1 MNSKISLILI
11 SHKSK
16 ELVLKYINNIYNKIS
31 IIIIDN
37 SYDLSLEKEIKKNY
51 PNILFKFMDNNGY
64 GAAINYGSKFV
75 KTEYFIISNP
85 DISGINYDNL
95 KIFYKNA
102 IKLKNKFSVLGPRFI
117 NADPK
122 SIKQSDLKIEIA
134 EMRYLSGACMFFN
147 KSNFDLMGGFDENI
161 FLYFDENDFCKRSIK
176 FDKNYQLNMIRVFH
190 DAGNSVI
197 SLTSDEKN
205 DQDNLRNWHFIWS
218 KFYYFRKHY
227 GYIMALII
235 FFPII
240 IRTIFRIILYKF
252 KNDNKNLSKY
262 KTRWSG
268 LINSIKNKK
277 SFMRIQRVFKN

>member
-1 MNSKISLILI
+1 
-11 SHKSK
+11 
-16 ELVLKYINNIYNKIS
+16 
-31 IIIIDN
+31 
-37 SYDLSLEKEIKKNY
+37 
-51 PNILFKFMDNNGY
+51 
-64 GAAINYGSKFV
+64 
-75 KTEYFIISNP
+75 
-85 DISGINYDNL
+85 
-95 KIFYKNA
+95 
-102 IKLKNKFSVLGPRFI
+102 
-117 NADPK
+117 
-122 SIKQSDLKIEIA
+122 
-134 EMRYLSGACMFFN
+134 MRYLSGACMFFN

-218 KFYYFRKHY
+218 KFYYYRKHY

-277 SFMRIQRVFKN
+277 SFMRIQ